1 MFYLRSFK
9 LLVVI
14 LLIGVA
20 LAALERRQRILYNH
34 LSERSNSRGH
44 PSLKGGSLTK
54 LADVLYELYPDR
66 AEANLFMGRAF
77 IEKGRLK
84 EARKYLEQAL
94 ELDRNNQ
101 QLLFLYAQ
109 LLLDMGEEEDKVS
122 VVVNDL
128 RHLFPR
134 SKKAVEAYFER
145 ASKGKLQMNNGLY

>member
-1 MFYLRSFK
+1 MFHLRSFK
-9 LLVVI
+9 LLLVV

-20 LAALERRQRILYNH
+20 LAALERRQIFLYNH
-34 LSERSNSRGH
+34 LSERMNSRGH
-44 PSLKGGSLTK
+44 PSLKGGSLKK

-66 AEANLFMGRAF
+66 AEANLFMGRAL

-84 EARKYLEQAL
+84 DARKYLEEAL

-109 LLLDMGEEEDKVS
+109 LLLDMGEEEDEIS

-128 RHLFPR
+128 RQLFPR

-145 ASKGKLQMNNGLY
+145 ASKGKLQINNGLY